1 MSLLQKDDVTLQSC
15 DCEYLAGGR
24 GYADMVGDLQPGD
37 ADDFA
42 GSVCDDVHSTFVQ
55 VLELDVGEV
64 VGHLFAAVQPKRREA
79 VARGYRSDLNRHL
92 NLVCI
97 NV

>member
-1 MSLLQKDDVTLQSC
+1 
-15 DCEYLAGGR
+15 
-24 GYADMVGDLQPGD
+24 MVGDLQPGD
-37 ADDFA
+37 ADNFA

-79 VARGYRSDLNRHL
+79 VARGYRSDFKRHL